1 MHFYVDDVFYRN
13 GKLNVIG
20 VLFSDA
26 SEEKPRLTVTK
37 GKQEVPFELT
47 WGRRP
52 DVGYAFFNDPAR
64 SECGIFLV
72 IPSGSTDIFKI
83 TGREYLDGAPV
94 DEKTFTLGA
103 PILKTRNAAKSTWS
117 FTKDKLRIV
126 YNLVRPHRHEHAY
139 TMWFQN
145 MRTAPYEIEQER
157 KEALTGGPKFSILT
171 PVYRTPVRYLTE
183 MISSVLN
190 QTYPDFELILV
201 NADPTDMKVKETL
214 AVFAAADPR
223 VIVKELE
230 KNEGIAGNTN
240 AALELA
246 AGDYIAMLDHDDTL
260 EYDALYTYA
269 EQIIKDPETGLLY
282 CDEDKMKEETDYYF
296 YPNFKPDYNPD
307 MLTSNNYICHFLCV
321 KKELALAAG
330 GWDAQ
335 YNGAQDFDFIL
346 KCVEKTTHIA
356 HVPKVLYHWRSYR
369 ASTSRNMGNKDYA
382 IDAGTRAINAAY
394 ERRGIPA
401 EAAPAKVGG
410 WYESHYTLSETPLV
424 SVLIPNKDHTEDLD
438 ACVRSLLKRA
448 TYKNLEILVIE
459 NNSTDPET
467 FRYYE
472 KLEAEFACVRVLYY
486 EGGFN
491 YSAINNFGARE
502 AKGSILLLLNND
514 TELITEDLFESMLGY
529 LSREEVGMVGAKLLY
544 ADDTIQHAGV
554 LTGAGGLADHMF
566 KGKSDSAPE
575 YMCRA
580 IMSYDVSAV
589 TAACL
594 MIKKDVYFEV
604 DGLDEHLAVAFND
617 VDLCLKVRQA
627 GYLIVYDAQAKMHHY
642 ESKSRG
648 MENTPEKFVR
658 FGGESLYINE
668 KWRIL
673 VDFTDPY
680 YNPNMSYISYF
691 KPDEMAMLRREK
703 ALRERFLAWAEEGS
717 TRQ

>member
-1 MHFYVDDVFYRN
+1 MHFYVDDVFYRD

-26 SEEKPRLTVTK
+26 SEEKPRLTVRVK
-37 GKQEVPFELT
+37 GREVPFELT

-52 DVGYAFFNDPAR
+52 DVGYAFFHDPER

-72 IPSGSTDIFKI
+72 IPAGASDILKI
-83 TGREYLDGAPV
+83 TGQEFLDGKV
-94 DEKTFTLGA
+94 IDEKTFTLGA
-103 PILKTRNAAKSTWS
+103 PILRARNAAKKTLT
-117 FTKDKLRIV
+117 FAKDKLRIV
-126 YNLVRPHRHEHAY
+126 YNLVRPFRHEHAY

-145 MRTAPYEIEQER
+145 MRTAPKEIEEER
-157 KEALTGGPKFSILT
+157 REELPGGPFFSILT

-190 QTYPDFELILV
+190 QSYRNFELILV
-201 NADPTDMKVKETL
+201 NADPADKDAAKVLRMFEE
-214 AVFAAADPR
+214 ADPR
-223 VIVKELE
+223 VVVAELTE
-230 KNEGIAGNTN
+230 NKGIAGNTN
-240 AALELA
+240 AALSLA
-246 AGDYIAMLDHDDTL
+246 KGDYVAMLDHDDTL
-260 EYDALYTYA
+260 EYDALYEYA
-269 EQIIKDPETGLLY
+269 KKILEAPETDLLY

-296 YPNFKPDYNPD
+296 YPNFKPDLDPD
-307 MLTSNNYICHFLCV
+307 MLFSNNYICHFLCV
-321 KKELALAAG
+321 RKSLALYVG
-330 GWDAQ
+330 GWNDA

-346 KCVEKTTHIA
+346 KCTEQTGHVAHI
-356 HVPKVLYHWRSYR
+356 PKVLYHWRSYR

-382 IDAGTRAINAAY
+382 IDAGARAINASY
-394 ERRGIPA
+394 RRRGIPA
-401 EAAPAKVGG
+401 EASPAAVGG
-410 WYESHYTLSETPLV
+410 WYESRYRVVGEPLV
-424 SVLIPNKDHTEDLD
+424 SVLIPNKDHIEDLD
-438 ACVRSLLKRA
+438 LCIRSLMTRA
-448 TYKNLEILVIE
+448 TYKNIEILVIE

-472 KLEAEFACVRVLYY
+472 EIEKEFPVVRTLYY
-486 EGGFN
+486 KGGFN

-502 AKGSILLLLNND
+502 AKGEFLLLLNND
-514 TELITEDLFESMLGY
+514 TELITPDLFESMIGFLQ
-529 LSREEVGMVGAKLLY
+529 RRDVGMVGAKLLY

-594 MIKKDVYFEV
+594 MVKKKVYDEV
-604 DGLDEHLAVAFND
+604 GGLDETLAVAFND
-617 VDLCLKVRQA
+617 VDFCLKVRKA

-658 FGGESLYINE
+658 FGQESAYING

-673 VDFTDPY
+673 IDFTDPY

-691 KPDEMAMLRREK
+691 KPDEMAMLNREK
-703 ALRERFLAWAEEGS
+703 MLRERFLSWSRGEA
-717 TRQ
+717 